1 MSIRFVNKSDFFMG
15 VFLPCERIDDTKMLA
30 GSEAYN
36 VALSLYKSFGSA
48 ADAGVLGADSIVDQ
62 LKQRFASKTTSEPVT
77 APPAPPMS

>member
-1 MSIRFVNKSDFFMG
+1 MG

-48 ADAGVLGADSIVDQ
+48 ADTGVIGADSIVDQ
-62 LKQRFASKTTSEPVT
+62 LKQRFANSKGNSVTEPPVMPT
-77 APPAPPMS
+77 E